1 MAVLMARMEKLEVEN
16 AALKAAKVK
25 KVSSPYEAKKPIL
38 TKKVFYERIP
48 KNARLRFVV
57 GTKAKN
63 YGTHYAV
70 FKNEREVLPVAG
82 DIQPADAKKPFFT
95 SINAFATV
103 ALKRHQEAMGRKSAS
118 INVYDE
124 SSNICFLKDGEWVKL
139 STIQEIVREGDE
151 EEEAAPAAPPA
162 AVGGGGSAAAAAA
175 PSAEEEDIPASQGS
189 IIKNC
194 DKCGM
199 ALEEDEEHE
208 CEATNANIVEM
219 ELNGIATLYN
229 PVSHEVRV
237 KNADGLPGVKI
248 SEFDEEL
255 AKHDWVWKPKPIGKN
270 FFLINHFNYMKSKDG
285 VFQGI
290 YDPATKQIVP
300 TELVPEDF

>member
-1 MAVLMARMEKLEVEN
+1 MAALMARMEKLELEN
-16 AALKAAKVK
+16 AALKAAKAK
-25 KVSSPYEAKKPIL
+25 KSSSPYEAKKPIA
-38 TKKVFYERIP
+38 TKKVFYDRIP

-57 GTKAKN
+57 ATKAKN

-82 DIQPADAKKPFFT
+82 DIQPADPKKPHFP

-103 ALKRHQEAMGRKSAS
+103 ALKKHQEAMGRKSAS

-124 SSNICFLKDGEWVKL
+124 GSNICFQKDGEWVKL

-151 EEEAAPAAPPA
+151 EEAAPPA

-175 PSAEEEDIPASQGS
+175 PYAEELDSDIQASQGS
-189 IIKNC
+189 VIKNC
-194 DKCGM
+194 DKCGL

-208 CEATNANIVEM
+208 CEATSANEQEF
-219 ELNGIATLYN
+219 ELHGIAMLFN

-237 KNADGLPGVKI
+237 KQANGLPGVKV
-248 SEFDEEL
+248 SDFDEEL
-255 AKHDWVWKPKPIGKN
+255 AKHEWLWKPKPIGKAIY
-270 FFLINHFNYMKSKDG
+270 LINHFNYVKSKEG

-290 YDPATKQIVP
+290 YNPATKQIVP
-300 TELVPEDF
+300 QELVPEDF